1 MALVTERRD
10 LRILPESR
18 VTIDLPPLQA
28 RQAISLLLESLE
40 LEYDVNGEVIQVAFP
55 EDLRR
60 QLPTSAIDVRHLLD
74 SASGG
79 FDEDT
84 IIDLVTTC
92 VAPDQWDE
100 VGGPGT
106 QEVFRGLLVFRQTYE
121 ISRQVQ
127 ELIDVLSEHC
137 LPVRFGQ
144 VAHTADSARQPVWV
158 GLSQGEERLIQNL
171 QTKVSLTPNNISILN
186 AIEEL
191 CRACSVPVYFD
202 RVWFEDTTFPL
213 MQLPKDLRLDRVPA
227 RDVLDAIEA
236 RELAGFMVA
245 NGMLMVIDPDYAAS
259 HRLIRLY
266 PLRLP
271 KQDDVP
277 QLADQVADML
287 VERFEPDAWSDN
299 GGYGIISTVN
309 DEWLLVVQTLPM
321 HRRVEEALAKL
332 HRGDIPPL
340 PEP

>member
-1 MALVTERRD
+1 
-10 LRILPESR
+10 
-18 VTIDLPPLQA
+18 
-28 RQAISLLLESLE
+28 
-40 LEYDVNGEVIQVAFP
+40 
-55 EDLRR
+55 
-60 QLPTSAIDVRHLLD
+60 
-74 SASGG
+74 
-79 FDEDT
+79 
-84 IIDLVTTC
+84 
-92 VAPDQWDE
+92 
-100 VGGPGT
+100 
-106 QEVFRGLLVFRQTYE
+106 
-121 ISRQVQ
+121 
-127 ELIDVLSEHC
+127 
-137 LPVRFGQ
+137 
-144 VAHTADSARQPVWV
+144 V

-287 VERFEPDAWSDN
+287 VERFEHDAWSDN